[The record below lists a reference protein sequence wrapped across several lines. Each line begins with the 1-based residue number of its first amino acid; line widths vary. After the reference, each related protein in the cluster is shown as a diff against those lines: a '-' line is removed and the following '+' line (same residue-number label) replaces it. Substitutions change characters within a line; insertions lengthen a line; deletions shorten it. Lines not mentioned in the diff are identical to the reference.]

1 MAIDFPNSPL
11 QGNTYDYLGV
21 RYTYVDTGGGTGFW
35 KVNTPGSVGAASA
48 VEVDSGVVQTKY
60 ITPFAMEGSK
70 FKEALDN
77 TGTSASRDI
86 GSAAGD
92 VAEVGEFGI
101 GVGQNGINIDADTRT
116 TPSKERWGTGST
128 NTGADGNTF
137 LVDITSGSS
146 TGYPNQI
153 IKQLAS
159 GPYLGRTY
167 ERFSTDSGATWSV
180 WQELG
185 GLLEYGTNSNG
196 SYWKYLDG
204 LLVSA
209 QSGIQGDTLG
219 NSSGSAG
226 FTDDTTAT
234 FPHSYITTPFV
245 IASSQRVGANVIA
258 RNATPTSVSM
268 QFFLLANSTSDM
280 TYLAIGNWK

>member
-116 TPSKERWGTGST
+116 TPSKERWSTGST
-128 NTGADGNTF
+128 NTPSDGNTF
-137 LVDITSGSS
+137 LVDITCGSS
-146 TGYPNQI
+146 TGSPNQL
-153 IKQLAS
+153 IKQLAT
-159 GPYLGRTY
+159 GPYLKLSY
-167 ERFSTDSGATWSV
+167 ERVSTDSGATWSTWERV
-180 WQELG
+180 YTKAWF
-185 GLLEYGTNSNG
+185 NP
-196 SYWKYLDG
+196 LDFDG
-204 LLVSA
+204 VGHVLVA
-209 QSGIQGDTLG
+209 KNQ
-219 NSSGSAG
+219 SGSAVG
-226 FTDDTTAT
+226 GGSTVDGTLLELARWNNSGTISADGYVLSGTWTNKGSYVWDNGYST
-234 FPHSYITTPFV
+234 FQKV
-245 IASSQRVGANVIA
+245 
-258 RNATPTSVSM
+258 SV
-268 QFFLLANSTSDM
+268 
-280 TYLAIGNWK
+280 